1 MAEQRERSKFSIFG
15 PGMIITAS
23 FVGPGTVTTMTQ
35 GGAGFGYSLLWAVLF
50 SIIATIA
57 LQEMVARLAL
67 VTNEGLGEAIRD
79 IFNHHLLK
87 IITVW
92 FSMVAVAVGCAAYIS
107 GDLLGTSLGAAYLLD
122 IPEHIIAPVIGI
134 IILLIGLKGSYDLIE
149 KVMTVL
155 VLIMGVIFITT
166 VIVIQPDFGAV
177 LKGAFVPS
185 IPNGSLLTVI
195 ALIGTTVVP
204 YNFFIHATSIHERF
218 NGVKDL
224 KIVRTD
230 TILAI
235 GLGGLISAAILIT
248 AGTLI
253 EGREVK
259 SLVELSEPLKPIL
272 GDFAPLFMSIGLF
285 SAGLSSAIASPMGA
299 AATISSCLRWK
310 GGLKSKK
317 YRLVFAIVIFIGIIT
332 SSLGFEPLEVLL
344 IAQALN
350 GIILP
355 LIAVLI
361 FIILNKKNM
370 MGKFANGIVLNIIGI
385 FVVLVVSFLGI
396 YSLIDAIQ
404 SFMS

>member
-1 MAEQRERSKFSIFG
+1 MTEKRERSKFSIFG

-35 GGAGFGYSLLWAVLF
+35 GGAGFGYSLLWAVVF

-79 IFNHHLLK
+79 IFNHQLLK
-87 IITVW
+87 LITVW
-92 FSMVAVAVGCAAYIS
+92 FSMIAVAVGCAAYIS
-107 GDLLGTSLGAAYLLD
+107 GDLLGTSLGAAYLLG
-122 IPEHIIAPVIGI
+122 IPENYIAPVIGI
-134 IILLIGLKGSYDLIE
+134 VILLIGLSGSYDLIE

-177 LKGAFVPS
+177 LKGAFIPS
-185 IPNGSLLTVI
+185 IPNGSLLTII

-204 YNFFIHATSIHERF
+204 YNFFIHASSIHERF
-218 NGVKDL
+218 NGIKDL
-224 KIVRTD
+224 RIVRID
-230 TILAI
+230 TIVAI

-253 EGREVK
+253 HGKEVT

-272 GDFAPLFMSIGLF
+272 GDLAPIFMSVGLF

-310 GGLKSKK
+310 GGVKSKK

-355 LIAVLI
+355 LIAILI
-361 FIILNKKNM
+361 FVILNKKNM

-385 FVVLVVSFLGI
+385 FVVLVVSFLGV

-404 SFMS
+404 SFIR

>member
-1 MAEQRERSKFSIFG
+1 MTEKRERSKFSIFG

-35 GGAGFGYSLLWAVLF
+35 GGAGFRYSLLWAVVF

-79 IFNHHLLK
+79 IFNHKLLK
-87 IITVW
+87 LITVW
-92 FSMVAVAVGCAAYIS
+92 FSMIAVAVGCAAYIS
-107 GDLLGTSLGAAYLLD
+107 GDLLGTSLGASYLLG
-122 IPEHIIAPVIGI
+122 IPENYIAPVIGI
-134 IILLIGLKGSYDLIE
+134 VILLIGLSGSYGLIE

-177 LKGAFVPS
+177 LKGAFIPS
-185 IPNGSLLTVI
+185 IPNGSLLTII

-204 YNFFIHATSIHERF
+204 YNFFIHASSIHERF
-218 NGVKDL
+218 NGIKDL
-224 KIVRTD
+224 RIVRID
-230 TILAI
+230 TIVAI

-253 EGREVK
+253 HGKEVT
-259 SLVELSEPLKPIL
+259 SLVELSEPLKPVL
-272 GDFAPLFMSIGLF
+272 GDFAPIFMSVGLF

-310 GGLKSKK
+310 GGVKSKK

-355 LIAVLI
+355 LIAILI
-361 FIILNKKNM
+361 FVILNKKNM

-385 FVVLVVSFLGI
+385 FVVLVVSFLGV

-404 SFMS
+404 SFIR

>member
-35 GGAGFGYSLLWAVLF
+35 GGAGFGYSLLWAVIF

-122 IPEHIIAPVIGI
+122 IPEHLIAPVIGI

-218 NGVKDL
+218 NGIKDL
-224 KIVRTD
+224 KIVRID

-310 GGLKSKK
+310 GGVKSKK

-396 YSLIDAIQ
+396 YSLVDAIQ

>member
-1 MAEQRERSKFSIFG
+1 MAEKRERSKFSIFG

-23 FVGPGTVTTMTQ
+23 FIGPGTVTTMTQ
-35 GGAGFGYSLLWAVLF
+35 GGAGFGYSLLWAVIF

-122 IPEHIIAPVIGI
+122 IPEHLIAPVIGVV
-134 IILLIGLKGSYDLIE
+134 ILLIGLKGSYALIE
-149 KVMTVL
+149 KVMTIL

-166 VIVIQPDFGAV
+166 VIIIQPDFGAV
-177 LKGAFVPS
+177 LKGAFIPS
-185 IPNGSLLTVI
+185 IPNGSLLTII

-204 YNFFIHATSIHERF
+204 YNFFIHATSVHERF

-224 KIVRTD
+224 KLVRLD
-230 TILAI
+230 TFIAI

-253 EGREVK
+253 DGKEVT

-272 GDFAPLFMSIGLF
+272 GDLAPLFMSIGLF

-299 AATISSCLRWK
+299 AATISSCLRWE
-310 GGLKSKK
+310 GGVKSKK

-370 MGKFANGIVLNIIGI
+370 MGKFANGIVLNIIGL
-385 FVVLVVSFLGI
+385 FVVITVSFLGI
-396 YSLIDAIQ
+396 YSLIDAVQ

>member
-1 MAEQRERSKFSIFG
+1 MTEKRERSKFSIFG

-35 GGAGFGYSLLWAVLF
+35 GGAGFGYSILWAVVF

-79 IFNHHLLK
+79 IFNHQLLK
-87 IITVW
+87 LITVW
-92 FSMVAVAVGCAAYIS
+92 FSMIAVAVGCAAYIS
-107 GDLLGTSLGAAYLLD
+107 GDLLGTSLGAAYLLG
-122 IPEHIIAPVIGI
+122 IPENYIAPVIGI
-134 IILLIGLKGSYDLIE
+134 VILLIGLSGSYDLIE

-155 VLIMGVIFITT
+155 VLIMGIIFITT

-177 LKGAFVPS
+177 LKGAFIPS
-185 IPNGSLLTVI
+185 IPNGSLLTII

-204 YNFFIHATSIHERF
+204 YNFFIHASSIHERF
-218 NGVKDL
+218 NGIKDL
-224 KIVRTD
+224 RIVRID
-230 TILAI
+230 TIVAI

-253 EGREVK
+253 HGKEVT

-272 GDFAPLFMSIGLF
+272 GDLAPIFMSVGLF

-310 GGLKSKK
+310 GGVKSKK

-355 LIAVLI
+355 LIAILI
-361 FIILNKKNM
+361 FVILNKKNM
-370 MGKFANGIVLNIIGI
+370 MGKFANGIVLNIIGL
-385 FVVLVVSFLGI
+385 FVVLVVSFLGV

-404 SFMS
+404 SFIG

>member
-1 MAEQRERSKFSIFG
+1 MTEKRERSKFSIFG

-35 GGAGFGYSLLWAVLF
+35 GGAGFGYSLLWAVVF

-79 IFNHHLLK
+79 IFNHQLLK
-87 IITVW
+87 LITVW
-92 FSMVAVAVGCAAYIS
+92 FSMIAVAVGCAAYIS
-107 GDLLGTSLGAAYLLD
+107 GDLLGTSLGAAYLLG
-122 IPEHIIAPVIGI
+122 IPENYIAPVIGI
-134 IILLIGLKGSYDLIE
+134 VILLIGLSGSYDLIE

-155 VLIMGVIFITT
+155 VLIMGIIFITT

-177 LKGAFVPS
+177 LKGAFIPS
-185 IPNGSLLTVI
+185 IPNGSLLTII

-204 YNFFIHATSIHERF
+204 YNFFIHASSIHERF
-218 NGVKDL
+218 NGIKDL
-224 KIVRTD
+224 RIVRID
-230 TILAI
+230 TIVAI

-253 EGREVK
+253 HGKEVT

-272 GDFAPLFMSIGLF
+272 GDLAPIFMSVGLF

-310 GGLKSKK
+310 GGVKSKK

-355 LIAVLI
+355 LIAILI
-361 FIILNKKNM
+361 FVILNKKNM
-370 MGKFANGIVLNIIGI
+370 MGKFANGNVLNIIGL
-385 FVVLVVSFLGI
+385 FVVLVVSFLGV

-404 SFMS
+404 SFIG

>member
-1 MAEQRERSKFSIFG
+1 MAEKRERSKFSIFG

-23 FVGPGTVTTMTQ
+23 FIGPGTVTTMTQ
-35 GGAGFGYSLLWAVLF
+35 GGAGFGYSLLWAVIF

-122 IPEHIIAPVIGI
+122 IPENFIAPVIGV
-134 IILLIGLKGSYDLIE
+134 IILLIGLKGSYALIE
-149 KVMTVL
+149 KVMTIL

-166 VIVIQPDFGAV
+166 VIIIQPDFGAV
-177 LKGAFVPS
+177 LKGAFIPS
-185 IPNGSLLTVI
+185 IPNGSLLTII

-224 KIVRTD
+224 KLVRLD
-230 TILAI
+230 TFIAI

-253 EGREVK
+253 DGKEVK

-272 GDFAPLFMSIGLF
+272 GDLAPLFMSIGLF

-299 AATISSCLRWK
+299 AATISSCLRWE
-310 GGLKSKK
+310 GGVKSKK

-355 LIAVLI
+355 IIAVLI

-370 MGKFANGIVLNIIGI
+370 MGKFANGIVLNIIGL
-385 FVVLVVSFLGI
+385 FVVVTVSFLGI

>member
-1 MAEQRERSKFSIFG
+1 MTEKRERSKFSIFG

-35 GGAGFGYSLLWAVLF
+35 GGAGFGYSLLWAVVF

-79 IFNHHLLK
+79 IFNHQLLK

-92 FSMVAVAVGCAAYIS
+92 FSMIAVAVGCAAYIS
-107 GDLLGTSLGAAYLLD
+107 GDLLGTSLGAAYLLG
-122 IPEHIIAPVIGI
+122 IPENYIAPVIGI
-134 IILLIGLKGSYDLIE
+134 VILLIGLSGSYDLIE

-185 IPNGSLLTVI
+185 IPNGSLLTII

-204 YNFFIHATSIHERF
+204 YNFFIHASSIHERF
-218 NGVKDL
+218 NGIKDL
-224 KIVRTD
+224 KIVRID
-230 TILAI
+230 TIVAI

-253 EGREVK
+253 HGKEVS

-272 GDFAPLFMSIGLF
+272 GDFAPIFMSVGLF

-299 AATISSCLRWK
+299 AATISSCLRWE
-310 GGLKSKK
+310 GGVKSKK

-355 LIAVLI
+355 LIAILI
-361 FIILNKKNM
+361 FVILNKKNM
-370 MGKFANGIVLNIIGI
+370 MGKFANGIVLNIIGL
-385 FVVLVVSFLGI
+385 FVVLVVSFLGV

-404 SFMS
+404 SFIG

>member
-1 MAEQRERSKFSIFG
+1 MTEKRERSKFSIFG

-35 GGAGFGYSLLWAVLF
+35 GGAGFGYSLLWAVVF

-79 IFNHHLLK
+79 IFNQQLLK
-87 IITVW
+87 LITVW
-92 FSMVAVAVGCAAYIS
+92 FSMIAVAVGCAAYIS
-107 GDLLGTSLGAAYLLD
+107 GDLLGTSLGAAYLLG
-122 IPEHIIAPVIGI
+122 IPENYIAPVIGI
-134 IILLIGLKGSYDLIE
+134 VILLIGLSGSYDLIE

-177 LKGAFVPS
+177 LKGAFIPS
-185 IPNGSLLTVI
+185 IPNGSLLTII

-204 YNFFIHATSIHERF
+204 YNFFIHASSIHERF
-218 NGVKDL
+218 NGIKDL
-224 KIVRTD
+224 KIVRID
-230 TILAI
+230 TIVAI

-248 AGTLI
+248 SGTLI
-253 EGREVK
+253 HGKEVS

-272 GDFAPLFMSIGLF
+272 GDFAPIFMSVGLF

-299 AATISSCLRWK
+299 AATISSCLRWE
-310 GGLKSKK
+310 GGVKSKK

-355 LIAVLI
+355 LIAILI
-361 FIILNKKNM
+361 FVILNKKNM
-370 MGKFANGIVLNIIGI
+370 MGKFANGIVLNIIGL
-385 FVVLVVSFLGI
+385 FVVLVVSFLGV

-404 SFMS
+404 SFIG

>member
-23 FVGPGTVTTMTQ
+23 FIGPGTVTTMTQ
-35 GGAGFGYSLLWAVLF
+35 GGAGFGYSLLWAVIF

-79 IFNHHLLK
+79 IFNHQLLK

-92 FSMVAVAVGCAAYIS
+92 FSMIAVAVGCAAYIS

-122 IPEHIIAPVIGI
+122 IPEHFIAPIIGI

-166 VIVIQPDFGAV
+166 VIVIQPDIGAV

-185 IPNGSLLTVI
+185 IPNGSLLTII

-218 NGVKDL
+218 NGIKDL
-224 KIVRTD
+224 KIVRLD

-253 EGREVK
+253 DGREVK

-299 AATISSCLRWK
+299 AATISSCLRWE
-310 GGLKSKK
+310 GGVKSKK

>member
-1 MAEQRERSKFSIFG
+1 
-15 PGMIITAS
+15 MIITAS

-35 GGAGFGYSLLWAVLF
+35 GGAGFGYSLLWAVVF

-79 IFNHHLLK
+79 IFNHKLLK
-87 IITVW
+87 LITVW
-92 FSMVAVAVGCAAYIS
+92 FSMIAVAVGCAAYIS
-107 GDLLGTSLGAAYLLD
+107 GDLLGTSLGASYLLG
-122 IPEHIIAPVIGI
+122 IPENYIAPVIGI
-134 IILLIGLKGSYDLIE
+134 VILLIGLSGSYGLIE

-177 LKGAFVPS
+177 LKGAFIPS
-185 IPNGSLLTVI
+185 IPNGSLLTII

-204 YNFFIHATSIHERF
+204 YNFFIHASSIHERF
-218 NGVKDL
+218 NGIKDL
-224 KIVRTD
+224 RIVRID
-230 TILAI
+230 TIVAI

-253 EGREVK
+253 HGKEVT
-259 SLVELSEPLKPIL
+259 SLVELSEPLKPVL
-272 GDFAPLFMSIGLF
+272 GDFAPIFMSVGLF

-310 GGLKSKK
+310 GGVKSKK

-355 LIAVLI
+355 LIAILI
-361 FIILNKKNM
+361 FVILNKKNM

-385 FVVLVVSFLGI
+385 FVVLVVTFLGV

-404 SFMS
+404 SFIR

>member
-1 MAEQRERSKFSIFG
+1 MTEKRERSKFSIFG

-35 GGAGFGYSLLWAVLF
+35 GGAGFGYSLLWAVVF

-79 IFNHHLLK
+79 IFNHQLLK
-87 IITVW
+87 LITVW
-92 FSMVAVAVGCAAYIS
+92 FSMIAVAVGCAAYIS
-107 GDLLGTSLGAAYLLD
+107 GDLLGTSLGAAYLLG
-122 IPEHIIAPVIGI
+122 IPENYIAPVIGI
-134 IILLIGLKGSYDLIE
+134 VILLIGLSGSYDLIE

-177 LKGAFVPS
+177 LKGAFIPS
-185 IPNGSLLTVI
+185 IPNGSLLTII

-204 YNFFIHATSIHERF
+204 YNFFIHASSIHERF
-218 NGVKDL
+218 NGIKDL
-224 KIVRTD
+224 KIVRID
-230 TILAI
+230 TIVAI
-235 GLGGLISAAILIT
+235 GLGGVISAAILIT

-253 EGREVK
+253 HGKEVS

-272 GDFAPLFMSIGLF
+272 GDFAPIFMSVGLF

-299 AATISSCLRWK
+299 AATISSCLRWE
-310 GGLKSKK
+310 GGVKSKK

-355 LIAVLI
+355 LIAILI
-361 FIILNKKNM
+361 FVILNKKNM
-370 MGKFANGIVLNIIGI
+370 MGKFANGIVLNIIGL
-385 FVVLVVSFLGI
+385 FVVLVVSFLGV

-404 SFMS
+404 SFIR

>member
-1 MAEQRERSKFSIFG
+1 MTEKRERSKFSIFG

-35 GGAGFGYSLLWAVLF
+35 GGTGFGYSLLWAVVF

-79 IFNHHLLK
+79 IFNHQLLK
-87 IITVW
+87 LITVW
-92 FSMVAVAVGCAAYIS
+92 FSMIAVAVGCAAYIS
-107 GDLLGTSLGAAYLLD
+107 GDLLGTSLGAAYLLG
-122 IPEHIIAPVIGI
+122 IPENYIAPVIGI
-134 IILLIGLKGSYDLIE
+134 VILLIGLSGSYDLIE

-177 LKGAFVPS
+177 LKGAFIPS
-185 IPNGSLLTVI
+185 IPNGSLLTII

-204 YNFFIHATSIHERF
+204 YNFFIHASSIHERF
-218 NGVKDL
+218 NGIKDL
-224 KIVRTD
+224 RIVRID
-230 TILAI
+230 TIVAI

-253 EGREVK
+253 HGKEVT

-272 GDFAPLFMSIGLF
+272 GDLAPIFMSVGLF

-310 GGLKSKK
+310 GGVKSKK

-355 LIAVLI
+355 LIAILI
-361 FIILNKKNM
+361 FVILNKKNM
-370 MGKFANGIVLNIIGI
+370 MGKFANGIVLNIIGL
-385 FVVLVVSFLGI
+385 FVVLVVSFLGV

-404 SFMS
+404 SFIG

>member
-1 MAEQRERSKFSIFG
+1 MTEKRERSRFSIFG

-35 GGAGFGYSLLWAVLF
+35 GGAGFGYSLLWAVVF

-79 IFNHHLLK
+79 IFNHKLLK
-87 IITVW
+87 LITVW
-92 FSMVAVAVGCAAYIS
+92 FSMIAVAVGCAAYIS
-107 GDLLGTSLGAAYLLD
+107 GDLLGTSLGASYLLG
-122 IPEHIIAPVIGI
+122 IPENYIAPVIGI
-134 IILLIGLKGSYDLIE
+134 VILLIGLSGSYSLIE

-177 LKGAFVPS
+177 LKGAFIPS
-185 IPNGSLLTVI
+185 IPNGSLLTII

-204 YNFFIHATSIHERF
+204 YNFFIHASSIHERF
-218 NGVKDL
+218 NGIKDL
-224 KIVRTD
+224 RIVRID
-230 TILAI
+230 TIVAI

-253 EGREVK
+253 HGKEVT
-259 SLVELSEPLKPIL
+259 SLVELSEPLKPVL
-272 GDFAPLFMSIGLF
+272 GDFAPIFMSVGLF

-299 AATISSCLRWK
+299 AATISSCLRWE
-310 GGLKSKK
+310 GGVKSKK

-355 LIAVLI
+355 LIAILI
-361 FIILNKKNM
+361 FVILNKKNM

-385 FVVLVVSFLGI
+385 FVVLVVSFLGV

-404 SFMS
+404 SFIR

>member
-1 MAEQRERSKFSIFG
+1 MAEKRERSKFSIFG

-23 FVGPGTVTTMTQ
+23 FIGPGTVTTMTQ
-35 GGAGFGYSLLWAVLF
+35 GGAGFGYSLLWAVIF

-122 IPEHIIAPVIGI
+122 IPENLIAPVIGVV
-134 IILLIGLKGSYDLIE
+134 ILLIGLKGSYALIE
-149 KVMTVL
+149 KVMTIL

-166 VIVIQPDFGAV
+166 VIIIQPDFGAV
-177 LKGAFVPS
+177 LKGAFIPS
-185 IPNGSLLTVI
+185 IPNGSLLTII

-204 YNFFIHATSIHERF
+204 YNFFIHATSVHERF

-224 KIVRTD
+224 KLVRLD
-230 TILAI
+230 TFIAI

-253 EGREVK
+253 DGKEVT

-272 GDFAPLFMSIGLF
+272 GDLAPLFMSIGLF

-299 AATISSCLRWK
+299 AATISSCLRWE
-310 GGLKSKK
+310 GGVKSKK
-317 YRLVFAIVIFIGIIT
+317 YRLAFAIVIFIGIIT

-370 MGKFANGIVLNIIGI
+370 MGKFANGIVLNIIGL
-385 FVVLVVSFLGI
+385 FVVITVSFLGI
-396 YSLIDAIQ
+396 YSLIDAVQ

>member
-310 GGLKSKK
+310 GGVKSKK

>member
-1 MAEQRERSKFSIFG
+1 MTEKRERSKFSIFG

-35 GGAGFGYSLLWAVLF
+35 GGAGFGYSLLWAVVF

-67 VTNEGLGEAIRD
+67 VTNEGLGEAMRD
-79 IFNHHLLK
+79 IFNHQLLK
-87 IITVW
+87 LITVW
-92 FSMVAVAVGCAAYIS
+92 FSMIAVAVGCAAYIS
-107 GDLLGTSLGAAYLLD
+107 GDLLGTSLGAAYLLG
-122 IPEHIIAPVIGI
+122 IPENYIAPVIGI
-134 IILLIGLKGSYDLIE
+134 VILLIGLSGSYDLIE

-177 LKGAFVPS
+177 LKGAFIPS
-185 IPNGSLLTVI
+185 IPNGSLLTII

-204 YNFFIHATSIHERF
+204 YNFFIHASSIHERF
-218 NGVKDL
+218 NGIKDL
-224 KIVRTD
+224 KIVRID
-230 TILAI
+230 TIVAI
-235 GLGGLISAAILIT
+235 GLGGVISAAILIT

-253 EGREVK
+253 HGKEVS

-272 GDFAPLFMSIGLF
+272 GDFAPIFMSVGLF

-299 AATISSCLRWK
+299 AATISSCLRWE
-310 GGLKSKK
+310 GGVKSKK

-355 LIAVLI
+355 LIAILI
-361 FIILNKKNM
+361 FVILNKKNM
-370 MGKFANGIVLNIIGI
+370 MGKFANGIVLNIIGL
-385 FVVLVVSFLGI
+385 FVVLVVSFLGV

-404 SFMS
+404 SFIG

>member
-1 MAEQRERSKFSIFG
+1 MTEKRERSKFSIFG

-35 GGAGFGYSLLWAVLF
+35 GGAGFGYSVLWAVVF

-79 IFNHHLLK
+79 IFNHQLLK
-87 IITVW
+87 LITVW
-92 FSMVAVAVGCAAYIS
+92 FSMIAVAVGCAAYIS
-107 GDLLGTSLGAAYLLD
+107 GDLLGTSLGAAYLLG
-122 IPEHIIAPVIGI
+122 IPENYIAPVIGI
-134 IILLIGLKGSYDLIE
+134 VILLIGLSGSYDLIE

-155 VLIMGVIFITT
+155 VLIMGIIFITT

-177 LKGAFVPS
+177 LKGAFIPS
-185 IPNGSLLTVI
+185 IPNGSLLTII

-204 YNFFIHATSIHERF
+204 YNFFIHASSIHERF
-218 NGVKDL
+218 NGIKDL
-224 KIVRTD
+224 KTVRID
-230 TILAI
+230 TIVAI

-253 EGREVK
+253 HGKEV
-259 SLVELSEPLKPIL
+259 SSIVELSEPLKPIL
-272 GDFAPLFMSIGLF
+272 GDFAPIFMSVGLF

-299 AATISSCLRWK
+299 AATISSCLRWE
-310 GGLKSKK
+310 GGVKSKK

-355 LIAVLI
+355 LIAILI
-361 FIILNKKNM
+361 FVILNKKNM
-370 MGKFANGIVLNIIGI
+370 MGKFANGIVLNIIGL
-385 FVVLVVSFLGI
+385 FVVLVVSFLGV

-404 SFMS
+404 SFIG

>member
-1 MAEQRERSKFSIFG
+1 MTEKRERSKFSIFG

-35 GGAGFGYSLLWAVLF
+35 GGAGFGYSLLWAVVF

-79 IFNHHLLK
+79 IFNHQLLK

-92 FSMVAVAVGCAAYIS
+92 FSMIAVAVGCAAYIS
-107 GDLLGTSLGAAYLLD
+107 GDLLGTSLGAAYLLG
-122 IPEHIIAPVIGI
+122 IPENYIAPVIGI
-134 IILLIGLKGSYDLIE
+134 VILLIGLSGSYDLIE

-177 LKGAFVPS
+177 LKGAFIPS
-185 IPNGSLLTVI
+185 IPNGSLLTII

-204 YNFFIHATSIHERF
+204 YNFFIHASSIHERF
-218 NGVKDL
+218 NGIKDL
-224 KIVRTD
+224 KIVRID
-230 TILAI
+230 TIVAI

-253 EGREVK
+253 HGKEVS

-272 GDFAPLFMSIGLF
+272 GDFAPIFMSVGLF

-299 AATISSCLRWK
+299 AATISSCLRWE
-310 GGLKSKK
+310 GGVKSKK

-355 LIAVLI
+355 LIAILI
-361 FIILNKKNM
+361 FVILNKKNM
-370 MGKFANGIVLNIIGI
+370 MGKFANGIVLNIIGL
-385 FVVLVVSFLGI
+385 FVVLVVSFLGV
-396 YSLIDAIQ
+396 YSLIDAIR
-404 SFMS
+404 SFIG

>member
-1 MAEQRERSKFSIFG
+1 MTEKRERSKFSIFG

-35 GGAGFGYSLLWAVLF
+35 GGAGFGYSLLWAVVF

-79 IFNHHLLK
+79 IFNHQLLK
-87 IITVW
+87 LITVW
-92 FSMVAVAVGCAAYIS
+92 FSMIAVAVGCAAYIS
-107 GDLLGTSLGAAYLLD
+107 GDLLGTSLGAAYLLG
-122 IPEHIIAPVIGI
+122 IPENYIAPVIGI
-134 IILLIGLKGSYDLIE
+134 VILLIGLSGSYDLIE

-177 LKGAFVPS
+177 LKGAFIPS
-185 IPNGSLLTVI
+185 IPNGSLLTII

-204 YNFFIHATSIHERF
+204 YNFFIHASSIHERF
-218 NGVKDL
+218 NGIKDL
-224 KIVRTD
+224 RIVRID
-230 TILAI
+230 TIVAI

-253 EGREVK
+253 HGKEVS

-272 GDFAPLFMSIGLF
+272 GDFAPIFMSVGLF

-299 AATISSCLRWK
+299 AATISSCLRWE
-310 GGLKSKK
+310 GGVKSKK
-317 YRLVFAIVIFIGIIT
+317 YRLVFAIVIFIGIFT

-355 LIAVLI
+355 LIAILI
-361 FIILNKKNM
+361 FVILNKKNM
-370 MGKFANGIVLNIIGI
+370 MGKFANGIVLNIIGL
-385 FVVLVVSFLGI
+385 FVVLVVSFLGV

-404 SFMS
+404 SFIG

>member
-1 MAEQRERSKFSIFG
+1 MTEKRERSKFSIFG

-35 GGAGFGYSLLWAVLF
+35 GGAGFGYSLLWAVVF

-79 IFNHHLLK
+79 IFNHQLLK
-87 IITVW
+87 LITVW
-92 FSMVAVAVGCAAYIS
+92 FSMIAVAVGCAAYIS
-107 GDLLGTSLGAAYLLD
+107 GDLLGTSLGAAYLLG
-122 IPEHIIAPVIGI
+122 IPENYIAPVIGI
-134 IILLIGLKGSYDLIE
+134 VILLIGLSGSYDLIE

-177 LKGAFVPS
+177 LKGAFIPS
-185 IPNGSLLTVI
+185 IPNGSLLTII

-204 YNFFIHATSIHERF
+204 YNFFIHASSILERF
-218 NGVKDL
+218 NGIKDL
-224 KIVRTD
+224 RIVRID
-230 TILAI
+230 TIVAI

-253 EGREVK
+253 HGKEVT

-272 GDFAPLFMSIGLF
+272 GDLAPIFMSVGLF

-310 GGLKSKK
+310 GGVKSKK

-355 LIAVLI
+355 LIAILI
-361 FIILNKKNM
+361 FVILNKKNM
-370 MGKFANGIVLNIIGI
+370 MGKFANGIVLNIIGL
-385 FVVLVVSFLGI
+385 FVVLVVSFLGV

-404 SFMS
+404 SFIG

>member
-1 MAEQRERSKFSIFG
+1 MTEKRERSKFSIFG

-35 GGAGFGYSLLWAVLF
+35 GGAGFGYSLLWAVVF

-79 IFNHHLLK
+79 IFNHKLLK
-87 IITVW
+87 LITVW
-92 FSMVAVAVGCAAYIS
+92 FSMIAVAVGCAAYIS
-107 GDLLGTSLGAAYLLD
+107 GDLLGTSLGSSYLLG
-122 IPEHIIAPVIGI
+122 IPENYIAPVIGI
-134 IILLIGLKGSYDLIE
+134 VILLIGLSGSYGLIE

-177 LKGAFVPS
+177 LKGAFIPS
-185 IPNGSLLTVI
+185 IPNGSLLTII

-204 YNFFIHATSIHERF
+204 YNFFIHASSIHERF
-218 NGVKDL
+218 NGIKDL
-224 KIVRTD
+224 RIVRID
-230 TILAI
+230 TIVAI

-253 EGREVK
+253 HGKEVT
-259 SLVELSEPLKPIL
+259 SLVELSEPLKPVL
-272 GDFAPLFMSIGLF
+272 GDFAPIFMSVGLF

-310 GGLKSKK
+310 GGVKSKK

-355 LIAVLI
+355 LIAILI
-361 FIILNKKNM
+361 FVILNKKNM

-385 FVVLVVSFLGI
+385 FVVLVVTFLGV

-404 SFMS
+404 SFIR

>member
-35 GGAGFGYSLLWAVLF
+35 GGAGFGYSLLWAVIF

-122 IPEHIIAPVIGI
+122 IPEHLIAPVIGI

-218 NGVKDL
+218 NGIKDL
-224 KIVRTD
+224 KIVRID

-310 GGLKSKK
+310 GGVKSKK

-370 MGKFANGIVLNIIGI
+370 MGKFANGIVLNIIGV

>member
-1 MAEQRERSKFSIFG
+1 MTEKRERSKFSIFG

-35 GGAGFGYSLLWAVLF
+35 GGAGFGYSLLWAVVF

-79 IFNHHLLK
+79 IFNHKLLK
-87 IITVW
+87 LITVW
-92 FSMVAVAVGCAAYIS
+92 FSMIAVAVGCAAYIS
-107 GDLLGTSLGAAYLLD
+107 GDLLGTSLGASYLLG
-122 IPEHIIAPVIGI
+122 IPENYIAPVIGI
-134 IILLIGLKGSYDLIE
+134 VILLIGLSGSYDLIE

-166 VIVIQPDFGAV
+166 VIVIQPDFSAV
-177 LKGAFVPS
+177 LKGAFIPS
-185 IPNGSLLTVI
+185 IPNESLLTII

-204 YNFFIHATSIHERF
+204 YNFFIHASSIHERF
-218 NGVKDL
+218 NGIKDL
-224 KIVRTD
+224 RIVRID
-230 TILAI
+230 TIVAI

-253 EGREVK
+253 HGKEVT
-259 SLVELSEPLKPIL
+259 SLVELSEPLKPVL
-272 GDFAPLFMSIGLF
+272 GDFAPIFMSVGLF

-299 AATISSCLRWK
+299 AATISSCLRWE
-310 GGLKSKK
+310 GGVKSKK

-355 LIAVLI
+355 LIAILI
-361 FIILNKKNM
+361 FVILNKKNM

-385 FVVLVVSFLGI
+385 FVVLVVSFLGV

-404 SFMS
+404 SFIR

>member
-1 MAEQRERSKFSIFG
+1 MTEKRERSKFSIFG

-35 GGAGFGYSLLWAVLF
+35 GGAGFGYSLLWAVVF

-79 IFNHHLLK
+79 IFNHQLLK
-87 IITVW
+87 LITVW
-92 FSMVAVAVGCAAYIS
+92 FSMIAVAVGCAAYIS
-107 GDLLGTSLGAAYLLD
+107 GDLLGTSLGAAYLLG
-122 IPEHIIAPVIGI
+122 IPENYIAPVIGI
-134 IILLIGLKGSYDLIE
+134 VILLIGLSGSYDLIE

-177 LKGAFVPS
+177 LKGAFIPS
-185 IPNGSLLTVI
+185 IPNGSLLTII

-204 YNFFIHATSIHERF
+204 YNFFIHASSIHERF
-218 NGVKDL
+218 NGIKDL
-224 KIVRTD
+224 RIVRID
-230 TILAI
+230 TIVAI

-253 EGREVK
+253 HGKEVS

-272 GDFAPLFMSIGLF
+272 GDFAPIFMSVGLF

-299 AATISSCLRWK
+299 AATISSCLRWE
-310 GGLKSKK
+310 GGVKSKK
-317 YRLVFAIVIFIGIIT
+317 YRLVFAIVIFIGIFT

-355 LIAVLI
+355 LIAILI
-361 FIILNKKNM
+361 FVILNKKNM
-370 MGKFANGIVLNIIGI
+370 MGKFANGIVLNIIGL
-385 FVVLVVSFLGI
+385 FVVLVVSLLGV

-404 SFMS
+404 SFIG

>member
-1 MAEQRERSKFSIFG
+1 MTEKRERSKFSIFG

-35 GGAGFGYSLLWAVLF
+35 GGAGFGYSLLWAVVF

-79 IFNHHLLK
+79 IFNHQLLK
-87 IITVW
+87 LITVW
-92 FSMVAVAVGCAAYIS
+92 FSMIAVAVGCAAYIS
-107 GDLLGTSLGAAYLLD
+107 GDLLGTSLGAAYLLG
-122 IPEHIIAPVIGI
+122 IPENYIAPVIGI
-134 IILLIGLKGSYDLIE
+134 VILLIGLSGSYDLIE

-177 LKGAFVPS
+177 LKGAFIPS
-185 IPNGSLLTVI
+185 IPNGSLLTII

-204 YNFFIHATSIHERF
+204 YNFFIHASSIHERF
-218 NGVKDL
+218 NGIKDL
-224 KIVRTD
+224 KIVRID
-230 TILAI
+230 TIVAI

-248 AGTLI
+248 SGTLI
-253 EGREVK
+253 HGKEVS

-272 GDFAPLFMSIGLF
+272 GDFAPIFMSVGLF

-299 AATISSCLRWK
+299 AATISSCLRWE
-310 GGLKSKK
+310 GGVKSKK

-355 LIAVLI
+355 LIAILI
-361 FIILNKKNM
+361 FVILNKKNM
-370 MGKFANGIVLNIIGI
+370 MGKFANGIVLNIIGL
-385 FVVLVVSFLGI
+385 FVVLVVSFLGV

-404 SFMS
+404 SFIG

>member
-1 MAEQRERSKFSIFG
+1 MTEKRERSKFSIFG

-35 GGAGFGYSLLWAVLF
+35 GGAGFGYSLLWAVVF

-79 IFNHHLLK
+79 IFNHQLLK
-87 IITVW
+87 LITVW
-92 FSMVAVAVGCAAYIS
+92 FSMIAVAVGCAAYIS
-107 GDLLGTSLGAAYLLD
+107 GDLLGTSLGAAYLLG
-122 IPEHIIAPVIGI
+122 IPENYIAPVIGI
-134 IILLIGLKGSYDLIE
+134 VILLIGLSGSYDLIE

-177 LKGAFVPS
+177 LKGAFIPS
-185 IPNGSLLTVI
+185 IPNGSLLTII

-204 YNFFIHATSIHERF
+204 YNFFIHASSIHERF
-218 NGVKDL
+218 NGIKDL
-224 KIVRTD
+224 RIVRID
-230 TILAI
+230 TIVAI

-253 EGREVK
+253 HGKEVT

-272 GDFAPLFMSIGLF
+272 GDLAPIFMSVGLF

-310 GGLKSKK
+310 GGVKSKK

-355 LIAVLI
+355 LIAISI
-361 FIILNKKNM
+361 FVILNKKNM
-370 MGKFANGIVLNIIGI
+370 MGKFANGIVLNIIGL
-385 FVVLVVSFLGI
+385 FVVLVVSFLGV

-404 SFMS
+404 SFIG

>member
-35 GGAGFGYSLLWAVLF
+35 GGVGFGYSLLWAVLF

>member
-1 MAEQRERSKFSIFG
+1 MTEKRERSRFSIFG

-35 GGAGFGYSLLWAVLF
+35 GGAGFGYSLLWAVVF

-79 IFNHHLLK
+79 IFNHKLLK
-87 IITVW
+87 LITVW
-92 FSMVAVAVGCAAYIS
+92 FSMIAVAVGCAAYIS
-107 GDLLGTSLGAAYLLD
+107 GDLLGTSLGASYLLG
-122 IPEHIIAPVIGI
+122 IPENYIAPVIGI
-134 IILLIGLKGSYDLIE
+134 VILLIGLSGSYGLIE

-177 LKGAFVPS
+177 LKGAFIPS
-185 IPNGSLLTVI
+185 IPNGSLLTII

-204 YNFFIHATSIHERF
+204 YNFFIHASSIHERF
-218 NGVKDL
+218 NGIKDL
-224 KIVRTD
+224 RIVRID
-230 TILAI
+230 TIVAI

-253 EGREVK
+253 HGKEVT
-259 SLVELSEPLKPIL
+259 SLVELSEPLKPVL
-272 GDFAPLFMSIGLF
+272 GDFAPIFMSVGLF

-310 GGLKSKK
+310 GGVKSKK

-355 LIAVLI
+355 LIAILI
-361 FIILNKKNM
+361 FVILNKKNM

-385 FVVLVVSFLGI
+385 FVVLVVSFLGV

-404 SFMS
+404 SFIR

>member
-1 MAEQRERSKFSIFG
+1 MTEKRERSKFSIFG

-35 GGAGFGYSLLWAVLF
+35 GGAGFGYSLLWAVVF

-79 IFNHHLLK
+79 IFNHQLLK

-92 FSMVAVAVGCAAYIS
+92 FSMIAVAVGCAAYIS
-107 GDLLGTSLGAAYLLD
+107 GDLLGTSLGAAYLLG
-122 IPEHIIAPVIGI
+122 IPENYIAPVIGLV
-134 IILLIGLKGSYDLIE
+134 ILLIGLSGSYDLIE

-177 LKGAFVPS
+177 LKGAFIPS
-185 IPNGSLLTVI
+185 IPNGSLLTII

-204 YNFFIHATSIHERF
+204 YNFFIHASSIHERF
-218 NGVKDL
+218 NGIKDL
-224 KIVRTD
+224 KIVRID
-230 TILAI
+230 TIVAI
-235 GLGGLISAAILIT
+235 GLGGVISAAILIT
-248 AGTLI
+248 SGTLI
-253 EGREVK
+253 HGKEVS

-272 GDFAPLFMSIGLF
+272 GDFAPIFMSVGLF

-299 AATISSCLRWK
+299 AATISSCLRWE
-310 GGLKSKK
+310 GGVKSKK

-355 LIAVLI
+355 LIAILI
-361 FIILNKKNM
+361 FVILNKKNM
-370 MGKFANGIVLNIIGI
+370 MGKFANGIVLNIIGL
-385 FVVLVVSFLGI
+385 FVVLVVSFLGV

-404 SFMS
+404 SFIG

>member
-1 MAEQRERSKFSIFG
+1 MTERRERSKFSIFG

-35 GGAGFGYSLLWAVLF
+35 GGAGFGYSLLWAVVF

-79 IFNHHLLK
+79 IFNHQLLK

-92 FSMVAVAVGCAAYIS
+92 FSMIAVAVGCAAYIS
-107 GDLLGTSLGAAYLLD
+107 GDLLGTSLGAAYLLG
-122 IPEHIIAPVIGI
+122 IPENYIAPVIGI
-134 IILLIGLKGSYDLIE
+134 VILLIGLSGSYDLIE

-177 LKGAFVPS
+177 LKGAFIPS
-185 IPNGSLLTVI
+185 IPKGSLLTII

-204 YNFFIHATSIHERF
+204 YNFFIHASSIHERF
-218 NGVKDL
+218 NGIKDL
-224 KIVRTD
+224 KIVRID
-230 TILAI
+230 TIVAI
-235 GLGGLISAAILIT
+235 GLGGVISAAILIT

-253 EGREVK
+253 HGKEVS

-272 GDFAPLFMSIGLF
+272 GDFAPIFMSVGLF

-299 AATISSCLRWK
+299 AATISSCLRWE
-310 GGLKSKK
+310 GGVKSKK

-355 LIAVLI
+355 LIAILI
-361 FIILNKKNM
+361 FVILNKKNM
-370 MGKFANGIVLNIIGI
+370 MGKFANGIVLNIIGL
-385 FVVLVVSFLGI
+385 FVVLVVSFLGV

-404 SFMS
+404 GFIG

>member
-1 MAEQRERSKFSIFG
+1 MTEKRERSKFSIFG

-35 GGAGFGYSLLWAVLF
+35 GGAGFGYSLLWAVVF

-79 IFNHHLLK
+79 IFNHQLLK

-92 FSMVAVAVGCAAYIS
+92 FSMIAVAVGCAAYIS
-107 GDLLGTSLGAAYLLD
+107 GDLLGTSLGAAYLLG
-122 IPEHIIAPVIGI
+122 IPENYIAPVIGI
-134 IILLIGLKGSYDLIE
+134 VILLIGLSGSYDLIE

-177 LKGAFVPS
+177 LKGAFIPS
-185 IPNGSLLTVI
+185 IPNGSLLTII

-204 YNFFIHATSIHERF
+204 YNFFIHASSIHERF
-218 NGVKDL
+218 NGIKDL
-224 KIVRTD
+224 KIVRID
-230 TILAI
+230 TIVAI

-248 AGTLI
+248 SGTLI
-253 EGREVK
+253 HGKEVS

-272 GDFAPLFMSIGLF
+272 GDFAPIFMSVGLF

-299 AATISSCLRWK
+299 AATISSCLRWE
-310 GGLKSKK
+310 GGVKSKK

-355 LIAVLI
+355 LIAILI

-370 MGKFANGIVLNIIGI
+370 MGKFANGIVLNIIGL
-385 FVVLVVSFLGI
+385 FVVLVVSFLGV

-404 SFMS
+404 SFIG

>member
-1 MAEQRERSKFSIFG
+1 MTEKRERSKFSIFG

-35 GGAGFGYSLLWAVLF
+35 GGAGFGYSLLWAVVF

-79 IFNHHLLK
+79 IFNHQLLK

-92 FSMVAVAVGCAAYIS
+92 FSMIAVAVGCAAYIS
-107 GDLLGTSLGAAYLLD
+107 GDLLGTSLGAAYLLG
-122 IPEHIIAPVIGI
+122 IPENYIAPVIGI
-134 IILLIGLKGSYDLIE
+134 VILLIGLSGSYDLIE

-177 LKGAFVPS
+177 LKGAFISS
-185 IPNGSLLTVI
+185 IPNGSLLTII

-204 YNFFIHATSIHERF
+204 YNFFIHASSIHERF
-218 NGVKDL
+218 NGIKDL
-224 KIVRTD
+224 KIVRID
-230 TILAI
+230 TIVAI
-235 GLGGLISAAILIT
+235 GLGGVISAAILIT

-253 EGREVK
+253 HGKEVS

-272 GDFAPLFMSIGLF
+272 GDFAPIFMSVGLF

-299 AATISSCLRWK
+299 AATISSCLRWE
-310 GGLKSKK
+310 GGVKSKK

-355 LIAVLI
+355 LITILI
-361 FIILNKKNM
+361 FVILNKKNM
-370 MGKFANGIVLNIIGI
+370 MGKFANGIVLNIIGL
-385 FVVLVVSFLGI
+385 FVVLVVSFLGV

-404 SFMS
+404 SFIG

>member
-1 MAEQRERSKFSIFG
+1 MTEKREISKFSIFG

-35 GGAGFGYSLLWAVLF
+35 GGAGFGYSLLWAVVF

-79 IFNHHLLK
+79 IFNHQLLK
-87 IITVW
+87 LITVW
-92 FSMVAVAVGCAAYIS
+92 FSMIAVAVGCAAYIS
-107 GDLLGTSLGAAYLLD
+107 GDLLGTSLGAAYLLG
-122 IPEHIIAPVIGI
+122 IPENYIAPIIGI
-134 IILLIGLKGSYDLIE
+134 VILLIGLSGSYDLIE

-177 LKGAFVPS
+177 LKGAFIPS
-185 IPNGSLLTVI
+185 IPNGSLLTII

-204 YNFFIHATSIHERF
+204 YNFFIHASSIHERF
-218 NGVKDL
+218 NGIKDL
-224 KIVRTD
+224 RIVRID
-230 TILAI
+230 TIVAI

-253 EGREVK
+253 HGKEVS

-272 GDFAPLFMSIGLF
+272 GDFAPIFMSVGLF

-299 AATISSCLRWK
+299 AATISSCLRWE
-310 GGLKSKK
+310 GGVKSKK
-317 YRLVFAIVIFIGIIT
+317 YRLVFAIVIFIGIFT

-355 LIAVLI
+355 LIAILI
-361 FIILNKKNM
+361 FVILNKKNM
-370 MGKFANGIVLNIIGI
+370 MGKFANGIVLNIIGL
-385 FVVLVVSFLGI
+385 FVVLVVSFLGV

-404 SFMS
+404 SFIG

>member
-1 MAEQRERSKFSIFG
+1 MTEKRERSRFSIFG

-35 GGAGFGYSLLWAVLF
+35 GGAGFGYSLLWAVVF

-79 IFNHHLLK
+79 IFNHKLLK
-87 IITVW
+87 LITVW
-92 FSMVAVAVGCAAYIS
+92 FSMIAVAVGCAAYIS
-107 GDLLGTSLGAAYLLD
+107 GDLLGTSLGASYLLG
-122 IPEHIIAPVIGI
+122 IPENYIAPVIGI
-134 IILLIGLKGSYDLIE
+134 VILLIGLSGSYGLIE

-177 LKGAFVPS
+177 LKGAFIPS
-185 IPNGSLLTVI
+185 IPNGSLLTII

-204 YNFFIHATSIHERF
+204 YNFFIHANSIHERF
-218 NGVKDL
+218 NGIKDL
-224 KIVRTD
+224 RIVRID
-230 TILAI
+230 TIVAI

-253 EGREVK
+253 HGKEVT
-259 SLVELSEPLKPIL
+259 SLVELSEPLKPVL
-272 GDFAPLFMSIGLF
+272 GDFAPIFMSVGLF
-285 SAGLSSAIASPMGA
+285 SASLSSAIASPMGA
-299 AATISSCLRWK
+299 AATISSCLRWE
-310 GGLKSKK
+310 GGVKSKK

-355 LIAVLI
+355 LIAILI
-361 FIILNKKNM
+361 FVILNKKNM

-385 FVVLVVSFLGI
+385 FVVLVVSFLGV

-404 SFMS
+404 SFIR

>member
-35 GGAGFGYSLLWAVLF
+35 GGAGFGYSLLWAVIF

-166 VIVIQPDFGAV
+166 VIIIQPDFGAV

-350 GIILP
+350 GIILT

>member
-1 MAEQRERSKFSIFG
+1 MAEKRERSKFSIFG

-23 FVGPGTVTTMTQ
+23 FIGPGTVTTMTQ
-35 GGAGFGYSLLWAVLF
+35 GGAGFGYSLLWAVIF

-122 IPEHIIAPVIGI
+122 IPENLIAPVIGVV
-134 IILLIGLKGSYDLIE
+134 ILLIGLKGSYALIE
-149 KVMTVL
+149 KVMTIL

-166 VIVIQPDFGAV
+166 VIIIQPDFGAV
-177 LKGAFVPS
+177 LKGAFIPS
-185 IPNGSLLTVI
+185 IPNGSLLTII

-204 YNFFIHATSIHERF
+204 YNFFIHATSVHERF

-224 KIVRTD
+224 KLVRLD
-230 TILAI
+230 TFIAI

-253 EGREVK
+253 DGKEVT

-272 GDFAPLFMSIGLF
+272 GDLAPLFMSIGLF

-299 AATISSCLRWK
+299 AATISSCLRWE
-310 GGLKSKK
+310 GGVKSKK

-355 LIAVLI
+355 LISVLI

-370 MGKFANGIVLNIIGI
+370 MGKFANGIVLNIIGL
-385 FVVLVVSFLGI
+385 FVVITVSFLGI
-396 YSLIDAIQ
+396 YSLIDAVQ

>member
-1 MAEQRERSKFSIFG
+1 MTEKRERSKFSIFG

-35 GGAGFGYSLLWAVLF
+35 GGAGFGYSLLWAVVF

-79 IFNHHLLK
+79 IFNHQLLK
-87 IITVW
+87 LITVW
-92 FSMVAVAVGCAAYIS
+92 FSMIAVAVGCAAYIS
-107 GDLLGTSLGAAYLLD
+107 GDLLGTSLGAAYLLG
-122 IPEHIIAPVIGI
+122 IPENYIAPVIGI
-134 IILLIGLKGSYDLIE
+134 VILLIGLSGSYDLIE

-177 LKGAFVPS
+177 LKGAFIPS
-185 IPNGSLLTVI
+185 IPNGSLLTII

-204 YNFFIHATSIHERF
+204 YNFFIHASSIHERF
-218 NGVKDL
+218 NGIKDL
-224 KIVRTD
+224 RIVRID
-230 TILAI
+230 TIVAI

-253 EGREVK
+253 HGKEVT

-272 GDFAPLFMSIGLF
+272 GDLAPIFMSVGLF

-310 GGLKSKK
+310 GRVKSKK

-355 LIAVLI
+355 LIAILI
-361 FIILNKKNM
+361 FVILNKKNM
-370 MGKFANGIVLNIIGI
+370 MGKFANGIVLNIIGL
-385 FVVLVVSFLGI
+385 FVVLVVSFLGV

-404 SFMS
+404 SFIG